1 MGHSTEGHNHG
12 MIEIQCPTC
21 AGKGQVITPR
31 AVVRDDGSVDTWES
45 ADICSGCGGSG
56 TVWI

>member
-1 MGHSTEGHNHG
+1 MASDGQDFG
-12 MIEIQCPTC
+12 MKEVTCPAC
-21 AGKGQVITPR
+21 NGKGQVVTPR

-45 ADICSGCGGSG
+45 ADMCSGCGGDG